1 MNAERTSCVT
11 PDITKVVAATKRGF
25 LVVYYRGNRQ
35 VASESYDLNGVL
47 FTVPALVP
55 DGVVRQ
61 YYGNGTVKE
70 ETEYEDGCAHG
81 KSTKHPGRREVRGKY
96 VQTGNEAWSR
106 EGIAAGRP
114 ALAGSTLQERKASWS
129 LHELSRQRER
139 GIRVALQERRTVWL
153 PCNVR
158 QARKPCRGRKIR
170 SGEGNHEAHAG
181 MVRIG
186 RKSLFGGRMR

>member
-47 FTVPALVP
+47 VYCSGSVP

-81 KSTKHPGRREVRGKY
+81 KSTKHSPEGEKFEESTYKRGMRH
-96 VQTGNEAWSR
+96 G
-106 EGIAAGRP
+106 P
-114 ALAGSTLQERKASWS
+114 AKA
-129 LHELSRQRER
+129 
-139 GIRVALQERRTVWL
+139 
-153 PCNVR
+153 
-158 QARKPCRGRKIR
+158 
-170 SGEGNHEAHAG
+170 
-181 MVRIG
+181 
-186 RKSLFGGRMR
+186 